1 MIPWWVALIAWVA
14 GEIMAFATIIIC
26 MGGDSTEE
34 DETDWAEEHGL
45 IYPRNKKDR

>member
-1 MIPWWVALIAWVA
+1 MIPWWVALIAWVV
-14 GEIMAFATIIIC
+14 GEIMGFMTIIIC
-26 MGGDSTEE
+26 MGGNEKE